1 MGKQT
6 IKIMNIQKL
15 KIHLMKKIL
24 AIDNAEVL
32 EHILSIVDEEI
43 ELNTINFH
51 AENEDETQK
60 GIETILKMVK
70 EFK

>member
-15 KIHLMKKIL
+15 KIDLVKKIL

-51 AENEDETQK
+51 TENEDETQK
-60 GIETILKMVK
+60 GIETILEMVK

>member
-1 MGKQT
+1 
-6 IKIMNIQKL
+6 
-15 KIHLMKKIL
+15 MKKIL
-24 AIDNAEVL
+24 AIDNAESL
-32 EHILSIVDEEI
+32 EYILSIVDEEI
-43 ELNTINFH
+43 EMNAIPFH

>member
-1 MGKQT
+1 LGKQT

-15 KIHLMKKIL
+15 KIDLMKKIL

-43 ELNTINFH
+43 EMNTIHFNT
-51 AENEDETQK
+51 EDEIQK
-60 GIETILKMVK
+60 GIETILKMVQ

>member
-1 MGKQT
+1 
-6 IKIMNIQKL
+6 MNIQKL
-15 KIHLMKKIL
+15 KIDLVKKIL

-43 ELNTINFH
+43 KMNTIDFH
-51 AENEDETQK
+51 TENEDETQK
-60 GIETILKMVK
+60 GIETILKMVQ